1 MELSPDTAPVTNP
14 ARAAARAQHK
24 AAEDAVATL
33 ERAIGTTGTSPGEI
47 AETNREFSR
56 LPNELATARIE
67 RDEAKQTLK
76 PIPAKVAKNE
86 LDPSAMRA
94 VSRLS
99 HRALQMVC
107 RLLAFRPRARSS
119 SALSAVLR
127 SAPRPRKRSEP
138 PRRVAPG
145 GR

>member
-99 HRALQMVC
+99 HRALPMVC
-107 RLLAFRPRARSS
+107 RLLAYNAELDLARSLN
-119 SALSAVLR
+119 AYL
-127 SAPRPRKRSEP
+127 EDDNE
-138 PRRVAPG
+138 
-145 GR
+145 